1 MMRKFVF
8 ASLAAVIA
16 ASPALASDPAP
27 NDNLNSTYWTQNSIE
42 FKANALTAY
51 QLATIRLDQAL
62 ADKNWTAAPGEQ
74 TGKYQ
79 DLPPAVILDVDET
92 VLDNSMFQAWMVL
105 NDKTFSSKT
114 WGPFVNSVTSRVI
127 PGSLEF
133 TKYAD
138 AKGVKIFYIS
148 NRTGDL
154 EEATRKNL
162 EKFGYPM
169 GGNVDTV
176 ILKKE
181 RKEWSSSKKGV
192 RRAHVTKDYRVL
204 LLIGDNFGDFVDG
217 YKGSPKERLAL
228 WEENRS
234 KWGKQ
239 WIMISNPTYGS
250 WESGSFGHNY
260 KLSREEQRQKKLDG
274 LQGWKP

>member
-1 MMRKFVF
+1 MRKTVF
-8 ASLAAVIA
+8 GGLAAVLLATPAIA
-16 ASPALASDPAP
+16 ADAAP

-42 FKANALTAY
+42 FKANALAAY
-51 QLATIRLDQAL
+51 QLAKIRLDEAL
-62 ADKNWTAAPGEQ
+62 ADKNWTAAPAEQ
-74 TGKYQ
+74 TGNYQ
-79 DLPPAVILDVDET
+79 NLPPAVILDVDET

-114 WGPFVNSVTSRVI
+114 WGPFVNAVISRVI

-138 AKGVKIFYIS
+138 SKGVKVFYVS

-154 EEATRKNL
+154 EDATRKNL

-176 ILKKE
+176 LLKKE
-181 RKEWSSSKKGV
+181 RKEWASSKKGV

-204 LLIGDNFGDFVDG
+204 LLMGDNFGDFVDG
-217 YKGSPKERLAL
+217 YKGSPEERLAL
-228 WEENRS
+228 WEKNRS
-234 KWGKQ
+234 MWGKQ

-250 WESGSFGHNY
+250 WESGAFGHNY
-260 KLSREEQRQKKLDG
+260 KLSREEQRQNKLDR

>member
-1 MMRKFVF
+1 MRKFVF

>member
-1 MMRKFVF
+1 MRKTVF
-8 ASLAAVIA
+8 GGLAAVLLATPAIA
-16 ASPALASDPAP
+16 ADVAP

-42 FKANALTAY
+42 FKAHTLAAY
-51 QLATIRLDQAL
+51 QLAKIRLDEAL
-62 ADKNWTAAPGEQ
+62 ADKNWTAAPAEQ
-74 TGKYQ
+74 TGSYQ
-79 DLPPAVILDVDET
+79 NLPPAVILDVDET

-114 WGPFVNSVTSRVI
+114 WGPFVNAVVSRVI

-138 AKGVKIFYIS
+138 SKGVKVFYVS

-176 ILKKE
+176 LLKNE
-181 RKEWSSSKKGV
+181 RKEWASSKKGV

-204 LLIGDNFGDFVDG
+204 LLMGDNFGDFVDG
-217 YKGSPKERLAL
+217 YKGSPEERLAL
-228 WEENRS
+228 WETNRS
-234 KWGKQ
+234 MWGKQ

-250 WESGSFGHNY
+250 WESGAFGHNY
-260 KLSREEQRQKKLDG
+260 KLSREEQRQNKLDR